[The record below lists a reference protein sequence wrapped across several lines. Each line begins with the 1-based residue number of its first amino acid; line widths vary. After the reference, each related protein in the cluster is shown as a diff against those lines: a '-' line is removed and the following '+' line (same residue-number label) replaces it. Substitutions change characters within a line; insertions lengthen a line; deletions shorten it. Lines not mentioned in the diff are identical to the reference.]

1 MARTHRGFLVLGVEE
16 LKERAKVVLG
26 GSCWVKAEQAKG

>member
-16 LKERAKVVLG
+16 LKERAEVVLG
-26 GSCWVKAEQAKG
+26 GPCWVKAEQAEG